1 MRPALRYGASIGAL
15 CFLAA
20 CAGGPPT
27 ASATVGDLV
36 LTRGFAYEPIIQAS
50 GAAYV
55 EITNRGTAPDTLLGA
70 SSPAAAGAML
80 HGGSMAH
87 LMTLPIP
94 PGGTLAL
101 AQGGTHIMLSDF
113 SAMPQAGDSLTLTL
127 TFARAGSVTLQLQVR
142 KYGDE

>member
-1 MRPALRYGASIGAL
+1 MRHALRRGARLGAL
-15 CFLAA
+15 LCLAG
-20 CAGGPPT
+20 CAGGPPE

-70 SSPAAAGAML
+70 SSPSAAGAML

-87 LMTLPIP
+87 VMTLPIP
-94 PGGTLAL
+94 AGGTLSL
-101 AQGGTHIMLSDF
+101 APGGTHIMLSDF

-127 TFARAGSVTLQLQVR
+127 TFARAGSVTLQLPVR